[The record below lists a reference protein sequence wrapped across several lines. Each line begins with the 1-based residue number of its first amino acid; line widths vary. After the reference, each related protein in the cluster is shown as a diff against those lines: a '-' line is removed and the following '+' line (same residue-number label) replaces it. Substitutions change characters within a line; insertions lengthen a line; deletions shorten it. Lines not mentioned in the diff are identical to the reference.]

1 MKQRG
6 INYPFRVRGQESR
19 SDQNE
24 SVNESQSTQSSQSS
38 IGDSGNS
45 DVDVNVNVN
54 VDTMPIA
61 IAILCQALANKQ
73 LTQREFESAVT
84 NLVEITDKYREIQKD
99 PESKVKLFNRSI
111 WRR

>member
-1 MKQRG
+1 MKPRG
-6 INYPFRVRGQESR
+6 INYPFRVREQESHP
-19 SDQNE
+19 DEQNE
-24 SVNESQSTQSSQSS
+24 SVNESQITQSS

-73 LTQREFESAVT
+73 LSQREFESAVS

-99 PESKVKLFNRSI
+99 PESKVQLFNRNV